1 MTQDNASKP
10 RLVTKK
16 KRRDPLIGATIAGKY
31 QIIDKLGEGGMGSV
45 YRASQQPIERM
56 VAVKVLL
63 NKLVDDDMAVRRF
76 DQEARAVSKMQH
88 PNTVT
93 IYDYG
98 QTDDGRFYLVME
110 FLKGKTLTDLLRS
123 RGTVEPHLACHVI
136 RQVCASLGEAH
147 LTGSIHRDL
156 KPDNIFLTTVGNDE
170 NFVKVLDFGV
180 AKLADNEAGATL
192 TQTGMI
198 FGTPKYMSPEQA
210 EGRPI
215 DSRADIYAIGVVL
228 YELLTGRPPFLA
240 DTAVALL
247 LKHISAPPPEF
258 AKIRSDLNVPQQL
271 EQVTMKALAKDV
283 EKRYATVD
291 QLADDLYQCMTSM
304 RTGAMPVLG
313 EATHQVSINSPVP
326 TEMVPN
332 QEFHSTNGLQS
343 PHAVPDNLSLGVNA
357 NDAKTNEEPQVGAG
371 ATEKASVLSATTQQG
386 QSAPAGF
393 VEGRTQRA
401 PVVETAQL
409 SPSDE
414 LFLDAESRN
423 KPKSNNL
430 LLGSVGLLAIFA
442 GVLVLVL
449 AQPEKS
455 VTTTEPISREKPEE
469 LVPAKDPEPDK
480 PKPAETKVAKPK
492 RESIKKPPLVKESAK
507 PPTKSNRSK
516 RPTKKQSVGAVNNK
530 TEGTQISDPSANAR
544 EEKNKTVDISFSS
557 QPAGAVV
564 TLDGKQLGTT
574 PFRSSFSKEITPVS
588 FKFSL
593 KGYRKFEETTT
604 LARDRTVS
612 VTLEKLPPSKT
623 VKKTPKRKSVNKAPK
638 VKPPAPS
645 DRIDDVDPLNERVD
659 ELKDF

>member
-1 MTQDNASKP
+1 MTQDNSPKP
-10 RLVTKK
+10 RFVTKK
-16 KRRDPLIGATIAGKY
+16 KRRDPLLGATIAGKY
-31 QIIDKLGEGGMGSV
+31 KIIDKLGEGGMGSV

-123 RGTVEPHLACHVI
+123 RGTLEPHLACHII

-147 LTGSIHRDL
+147 LTGIIHRDL

-228 YELLTGRPPFLA
+228 YELLAGRPPFLA

-258 AKIRSDLNVPQQL
+258 SKIRSDLNVPQQL

-283 EKRYATVD
+283 DKRYATVD

-313 EATHQVSINSPVP
+313 EATHQVPINNPVP

-332 QEFHSTNGLQS
+332 QEFHSTNALQS

-357 NDAKTNEEPQVGAG
+357 NDAKMNEEPQLGAG

-401 PVVETAQL
+401 LVVETAEL

-430 LLGSVGLLAIFA
+430 LLGSIGLLAIAA
-442 GVLVLVL
+442 GILVLVL
-449 AQPEKS
+449 AQPEEN
-455 VTTTEPISREKPEE
+455 VTTTAPISKETPEE
-469 LVPAKDPEPDK
+469 LVPAKDPEADK
-480 PKPAETKVAKPK
+480 PDPEERKVAKPNK
-492 RESIKKPPLVKESAK
+492 ELIKKTPSVTQS
-507 PPTKSNRSK
+507 TKSANSNKRR
-516 RPTKKQSVGAVNNK
+516 RPTKKQKPVGTAKNMA
-530 TEGTQISDPSANAR
+530 GDTQVSDSSINGR
-544 EEKNKTVDISFSS
+544 EKVSKTVDISFSS
-557 QPAGAVV
+557 QPAGALV
-564 TLDGKQLGTT
+564 TLEGKQLGTT

-612 VTLEKLPPSKT
+612 VTLEKLPPPKT
-623 VKKTPKRKSVNKAPK
+623 VKKIQKKKSVKKEPK
-638 VKPPAPS
+638 VDPAPS
-645 DRIDDVDPLNERVD
+645 DRIEDVDPLNERVD

>member
-1 MTQDNASKP
+1 MTQENAPKP
-10 RLVTKK
+10 RIATK
-16 KRRDPLIGATIAGKY
+16 KRRPDPLIGTTIAGKY
-31 QIIDKLGEGGMGSV
+31 KIIDKLGEGGMGSV
-45 YRASQQPIERM
+45 YRASQQPIERL

-98 QTDDGRFYLVME
+98 QTEDGRFYLVME

-123 RGTVEPHLACHVI
+123 HGTLEPHLACHVI

-147 LTGSIHRDL
+147 LTGIIHRDL

-247 LKHISAPPPEF
+247 LKHISAQPPEF
-258 AKIRSDLNVPQQL
+258 SKIRSDLNVPKQL
-271 EQVTMKALAKDV
+271 EQVTMKALSKNVDH
-283 EKRYATVD
+283 RYSTVD
-291 QLADDLYQCMTSM
+291 ELAEDLYQCMTSM

-313 EATHQVSINSPVP
+313 AATHPVQVSSPVP

-332 QEFHSTNGLQS
+332 QEVHSTNELQS
-343 PHAVPDNLSLGVNA
+343 PHAVPDNLSLGVNT
-357 NDAKTNEEPQVGAG
+357 NDANTNEEPKVAA
-371 ATEKASVLSATTQQG
+371 ATERAAVLNATTQPG
-386 QSAPAGF
+386 QVASTATVGEPTQPAPL
-393 VEGRTQRA
+393 
-401 PVVETAQL
+401 VETAQL
-409 SPSDE
+409 APSNE
-414 LFLDAESRN
+414 LFLDAESRT
-423 KPKSNNL
+423 KKKSNNF
-430 LLGSVGLLAIFA
+430 LLGGIGLAAIFGGA
-442 GVLVLVL
+442 LIFML
-449 AQPEKS
+449 AKPDGARL
-455 VTTTEPISREKPEE
+455 TTTPMSKDKTETITPS
-469 LVPAKDPEPDK
+469 KDPEGDK
-480 PKPAETKVAKPK
+480 PKGAQTSAEEIAPSEKKAAKVV
-492 RESIKKPPLVKESAK
+492 RESEPKKPNKSGGRESSGTRK
-507 PPTKSNRSK
+507 NSNPAPKIS
-516 RPTKKQSVGAVNNK
+516 AA
-530 TEGTQISDPSANAR
+530 TETRR
-544 EEKNKTVDISFSS
+544 EEVKKTVSISFSS
-557 QPAGAVV
+557 QPAGAIV

-574 PFRSSFSKEITPVS
+574 PFRSSFSKEITPVE
-588 FKFSL
+588 FRFAL
-593 KGYRKFEETTT
+593 KGYKPVEETTT
-604 LARDRTVS
+604 LAMDRAVA
-612 VTLEKLPPSKT
+612 VTLEKMSKPKP
-623 VKKTPKRKSVNKAPK
+623 VKKTKKPKPTKA
-638 VKPPAPS
+638 VKKKTPPTS
-645 DRIDDVDPLNERVD
+645 DRVDSFDPLNERVD